1 MIFLSMVRRPRFCRK
16 SVADGNLKML
26 TAMKM
31 SEIAPD
37 GYEKWCPTLKDYEKV
52 SDGRGKAFIFF
63 TKKYSPQNPA
73 HNPYK
78 KKFAANKIFS
88 TFAIPNEKR
97 GSESSFKKVFCSR
110 TRKAREMR
118 GSYLAVMTDRRFA
131 A

>member
-78 KKFAANKIFS
+78 KKICSEQNIFYLCN
-88 TFAIPNEKR
+88 PKR
-97 GSESSFKKVFCSR
+97 KE
-110 TRKAREMR
+110 R
-118 GSYLAVMTDRRFA
+118 GRQFF
-131 A
+131 